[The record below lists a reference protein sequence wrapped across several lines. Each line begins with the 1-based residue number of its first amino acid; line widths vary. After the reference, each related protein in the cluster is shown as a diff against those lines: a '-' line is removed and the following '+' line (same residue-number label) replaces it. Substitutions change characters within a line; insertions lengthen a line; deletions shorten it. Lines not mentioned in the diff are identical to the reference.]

1 MENGNGKWKWKN
13 GIGAIVKKVV
23 EHICRKLWLT
33 CYHFV
38 FCVQQRFFPNCPNS
52 IFPFSISIFH
62 FHFPF
67 WYRCGTG
74 YARNEPIKT
83 SSITNLAM
91 RGPLDGASITKT
103 EHVFVDT
110 TSMHHRCGLWPI
122 QWHQL
127 KNLLSLVWRTKSKKF

>member
-1 MENGNGKWKWKN
+1 MEMENGNGKWKWKN

-62 FHFPF
+62 F
-67 WYRCGTG
+67 GTG
-74 YARNEPIKT
+74 AVPANRYDLCEVTKRKAVTGT
-83 SSITNLAM
+83 S
-91 RGPLDGASITKT
+91 R
-103 EHVFVDT
+103 V
-110 TSMHHRCGLWPI
+110 
-122 QWHQL
+122 
-127 KNLLSLVWRTKSKKF
+127 